1 MDQQEILEAWC
12 QAHKGLFIG
21 QHCIPYADLDWT
33 GFYPECDSDMLLT
46 GKIIP
51 ADSCCNH
58 VSVAIDAD
66 EFVVDEQ
73 GEMHHVV
80 AMMRR

>member
-1 MDQQEILEAWC
+1 MPCD
-12 QAHKGLFIG
+12 G
-21 QHCIPYADLDWT
+21 LDWA

-51 ADSCCNH
+51 ADSCGNH
-58 VSVAIDAD
+58 VSVAIDSD
-66 EFVVDEQ
+66 GDYVVDQQ